1 MFITRCR
8 PISEPAPQGYISK
21 TRKHRKSPVRWRGGG
36 FENAIER
43 SIAYVKEGGV
53 DAIWVNTL
61 RKREEIGESCRRIPG
76 PVIAPYY
83 GPQPSPTFD
92 EFQKLGAAAVLYPSL
107 TTAAGVQATWEV
119 LNEFKE
125 RGPVVLE
132 EWNNKGLAS
141 KYAPSRAT
149 KIRSCHQRRSPSWK
163 KDSSPKNCNE
173 IIRTP
178 LVTSGTG
185 RSKSEAEG
193 GIQVKDGDQRGYEL
207 GFGAFIRAGQAAG
220 L

>member
-43 SIAYVKEGGV
+43 SIAYLKEGGV

-61 RKREEIGESCRRIPG
+61 RKREEIGEACRRIPG

-125 RGPVVLE
+125 RGQVVLE

-141 KYAPSRAT
+141 KYGAVPRYQDPLLPSK
-149 KIRSCHQRRSPSWK
+149 KITELEERFI
-163 KDSSPKNCNE
+163 PKE
-173 IIRTP
+173 LTTR
-178 LVTSGTG
+178 L
-185 RSKSEAEG
+185 SEHLWSRPALA
-193 GIQVKDGDQRGYEL
+193 DQK
-207 GFGAFIRAGQAAG
+207 
-220 L
+220 

>member
-1 MFITRCR
+1 MF
-8 PISEPAPQGYISK
+8 GMISK
-21 TRKHRKSPVRWRGGG
+21 NAARSCSKNGTTKAWRL
-36 FENAIER
+36 
-43 SIAYVKEGGV
+43 S
-53 DAIWVNTL
+53 T
-61 RKREEIGESCRRIPG
+61 
-76 PVIAPYY
+76 
-83 GPQPSPTFD
+83 
-92 EFQKLGAAAVLYPSL
+92 
-107 TTAAGVQATWEV
+107 
-119 LNEFKE
+119 
-125 RGPVVLE
+125 
-132 EWNNKGLAS
+132 
-141 KYAPSRAT
+141 APSRAT